1 MIIDKFK
8 IIDGEEYELAV
19 KNQPE
24 IKIDDI
30 GGIGS
35 LIFPVATY

>member
-8 IIDGEEYELAV
+8 ILDGDEYELAI
-19 KNQPE
+19 KNKPE
-24 IKIDDI
+24 TKIDDI